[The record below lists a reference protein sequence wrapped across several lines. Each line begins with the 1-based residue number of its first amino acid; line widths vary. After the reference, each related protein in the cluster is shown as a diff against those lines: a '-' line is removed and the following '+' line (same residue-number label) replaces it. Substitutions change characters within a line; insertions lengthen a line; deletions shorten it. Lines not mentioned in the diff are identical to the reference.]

1 MTKRNKTMIGRYF
14 RFRFFRQKN
23 VIVRKDRPSKSETR
37 KPRGVKAAD
46 DDGLKFV
53 DRVCVGVRVCMC
65 ECLCICAC
73 LLVRER

>member
-53 DRVCVGVRVCMC
+53 DRVCVGVHVRVCK
-65 ECLCICAC
+65 CAF
-73 LLVRER
+73 VRVC